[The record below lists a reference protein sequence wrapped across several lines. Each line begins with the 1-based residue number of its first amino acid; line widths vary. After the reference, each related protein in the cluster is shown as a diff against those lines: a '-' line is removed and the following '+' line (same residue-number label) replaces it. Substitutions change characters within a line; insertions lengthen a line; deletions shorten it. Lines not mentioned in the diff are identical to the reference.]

1 MYHVTI
7 ANVSCDKKQMYH
19 VTEQKYIM

>member
-19 VTEQKYIM
+19 VTEHKLIM